1 MIYIKWFSFL
11 IINLLTNYLIN
22 FPFAPFVV
30 LFADKDGWL
39 PYWLGWF
46 QTPDNS
52 LDGDTGWRTQN
63 MPYRPEN
70 NKYQRWVNRFHW
82 LWRNKLYGFG
92 AACLS
97 VRRPFYCKVVESG
110 DSLTSDQPNGRSGC
124 YKIKWIDNEI
134 RAGKRKNNCVAFQIY
149 YVRQYKHWPG
159 QCIRI
164 IIGWKLWDRPYNASF
179 GASFSPW
186 KTFKTNG

>member
-1 MIYIKWFSFL
+1 MIYFKWLLFF
-11 IINLLTNYLIN
+11 IINILTNYLIN
-22 FPFAPFVV
+22 FPLAPLVV

-39 PYWLGWF
+39 PRWLWWF

-70 NKYQRWVNRFHW
+70 GRYHRWVNRFHW

-92 AACLS
+92 DSALS
-97 VRRPFYCKVVESG
+97 VKRPYQCRVLAWG
-110 DSLTSDQPNGRSGC
+110 DKLTSDQPNGHSGC
-124 YKIKWIDNEI
+124 YKIKWMDGN
-134 RAGKRKNNCVAFQIY
+134 ACKAFQIY
-149 YVRQYKHWPG
+149 YVRRYKHWPN

-164 IIGWKLWDRPYNASF
+164 IIGWKLWTASDKASF

-186 KTFKTNG
+186 KTFKTNV